1 MEEVLIPQGY
11 IDLGR
16 LMQDFVE
23 EHSLNR
29 SSVLMKQ
36 SFLETIV
43 NGPIGSRLFQVGFER
58 GLLVFDLFESIIDSP
73 SQIRSSS
80 GRSLLLIRHYGS
92 FLVSPEVY
100 VKESD
105 YAMRIEPV
113 TVNGIDFW
121 EFVDIDLHYNLKRND
136 PVLWTRE

>member
-1 MEEVLIPQGY
+1 M
-11 IDLGR
+11 
-16 LMQDFVE
+16 
-23 EHSLNR
+23 
-29 SSVLMKQ
+29 
-36 SFLETIV
+36 
-43 NGPIGSRLFQVGFER
+43 
-58 GLLVFDLFESIIDSP
+58 
-73 SQIRSSS
+73 
-80 GRSLLLIRHYGS
+80 
-92 FLVSPEVY
+92 SPEVY